1 MANDLTV
8 FSDNYA
14 VTFNTKKGI
23 ASISAEGAI
32 VKGGAALAAL
42 RDVAVDSAVAKAL
55 NGRYAPA
62 TDVIGGAFPRVLA
75 SAINLVGHP
84 CTNKANFVTF
94 LRGVG
99 RVAPSA
105 KGFSK
110 KQEAARTMARSL
122 LDGMGVT
129 EDIAHTSA
137 AMTVDAE

>member
-1 MANDLTV
+1 MANNLTV

-14 VTFNTKKGI
+14 VAFNTKKGI

-55 NGRYAPA
+55 NGRYGPA
-62 TDVIGGAFPRVLA
+62 TDVVGGAFPRVLA
-75 SAINLVGHP
+75 SCTSLVGHP
-84 CTNKANFVTF
+84 CMNKANFVTF

-110 KQEAARTMARSL
+110 KQEAARAMARGL